1 MDGDE
6 CGLTPPPTSR
16 LWAPDKAADDT
27 EIPPPATLVSAEL
40 PNTDVD
46 TETPPMIE
54 GATVTVGMATPA
66 PLARITAAAAA
77 VGELWKPPI
86 EDTNGDWNIPKQ
98 K

>member
-1 MDGDE
+1 
-6 CGLTPPPTSR
+6 
-16 LWAPDKAADDT
+16 
-27 EIPPPATLVSAEL
+27 
-40 PNTDVD
+40 
-46 TETPPMIE
+46 MIE

-86 EDTNGDWNIPKQ
+86 EDTNGDWNIPKH